1 MQKPNVKVEVNVD
14 VADILRAIG
23 FILWIFMT

>member
-1 MQKPNVKVEVNVD
+1 MLKVNVKVEVKAD

-23 FILWIFMT
+23 FILWIFLT